1 MTVQELIDKSLQTLG
16 VIAPG
21 ETPAPEER
29 TDALSALNSLIANWN
44 AQQLPLFS
52 VQLTTVPLTGAGSY
66 TLGTRPMRIK
76 SAQVLA
82 ANGAAQAPVLV
93 DAVGWA
99 SIADK
104 TRTGIYAEA
113 LYCDYGFPAA
123 TVSLSPRPA
132 GGTLEIYSY
141 KQLTEFASLAESIVL
156 PPGYERALRFALAMD
171 LASEYGRTVTPEIAA
186 AAQEAKNAIAGLN
199 AVVLGEMAPG
209 PTAATKQAA

>member
-21 ETPAPEER
+21 ETPATEER
-29 TDALSALNSLIANWN
+29 ADALSALNNLIANWN

-52 VQLTTVPLTGAGSY
+52 VQLTTVTLTGAASY
-66 TLGTRPMRIK
+66 ALATRPMRIK

-82 ANGAAQAPVLV
+82 ANGAAMAPMLV

-99 SIADK
+99 GITDK

-113 LYCDYGFPAA
+113 LYCDYGFPSA

-132 GGTLEIYSY
+132 AGTLEIYSY
-141 KQLTEFASLAESIVL
+141 KQLTEFASLAEVITL
-156 PPGYERALRFALAMD
+156 PPGYERALRFALAME

-186 AAQEAKNAIAGLN
+186 AATEAKNAIAGLN

-209 PTAATKQAA
+209 AATKQAA